1 MLRATRAGATFLLL
15 VVVSGCAVW
24 GESESDAIRYAIVR
38 HELDR
43 SGIRVDDLIIR
54 LAPGEFRADFGRG
67 SRIVWLVS
75 TAYQRD
81 HIEGEYFRV
90 HDPKRSY
97 LFVQDITYDGAHNQ
111 AVVTVV
117 LHLGSGKPTAKELT
131 LHNNDGTW
139 EVISERELGGEEAS
153 E

>member
-43 SGIRVDDLIIR
+43 GGLQVDDLIIR
-54 LAPGEFRADFGRG
+54 LSPGEFRADFGHG

-81 HIEGEYFRV
+81 YIEGEYFRM
-90 HDPKRSY
+90 HDPERSY
-97 LFVQDITYDGAHNQ
+97 LFVQGISYNDAHNQ

-117 LHLGSGKPTAKELT
+117 LYLGSGQPTAKDVT
-131 LHNNDGTW
+131 LHNTDGVW
-139 EVISERELGGEEAS
+139 EVISERELGAEEATQ
-153 E
+153 